1 MSAEI
6 EHGGALDK
14 VIARFGGQPQDWLD
28 LSTGINPEHFP
39 LPLLTQEI
47 WNRLPDEGLLRK
59 TLRLAR
65 GYYGLGEDAAIT
77 AAPGT
82 QALIQLVPTLVA
94 PSKAAVL
101 GPTYQEHAASFSASG
116 WKVVQCT
123 TIDEIPDDATAAV
136 IVNPNNPDGR
146 VVFKGDLLHLARKL
160 GARGGFLVVDE
171 AFADAHEDVSVA
183 ADAED
188 APMIVLKSFG
198 KFFGLAGVRLG
209 FAIGGMRFVE
219 ALQQRL
225 GPWAVSGPAL
235 AIASHAFSDAEA
247 LSNYR
252 ARIDLRRLELS
263 AVLEKCGLK
272 EIGGTALFSLVEHS
286 DAHEFYARLG
296 QRHILVRKFDYASR
310 WLRIGLPLDDVAL
323 ARLEKA
329 LKL

>member
-1 MSAEI
+1 MIAEI

-14 VIARFGGQPQDWLD
+14 AIARFGGRPQDWLD

-39 LPLLTQEI
+39 LPELKPEI
-47 WNRLPDEGLLRK
+47 WNRLPDEGLFQE

-65 GYYGLGEDAAIT
+65 RYYRLNEKTPIV

-94 PSKAAVL
+94 PSTVAVI
-101 GPTYQEHAASFSASG
+101 GPTYQEHAASFAASG
-116 WKVVQCT
+116 WKVVQCAT
-123 TIDEIPDDATAAV
+123 LDEIPDDATAAV

-146 VVFKGDLLHLARKL
+146 VISKDALLHLSQKL

-171 AFADAHEDVSVA
+171 AFADAHEAVSVA
-183 ADAED
+183 VNVED

-209 FAIGGMRFVE
+209 FAIAGGRFVE
-219 ALQQRL
+219 ALERRL

-235 AIASHAFSDAEA
+235 AIASHAFGDTEA
-247 LSNYR
+247 LAKYR

-263 AVLEKCGLK
+263 AVLEKSGLK
-272 EIGGTALFSLVEHS
+272 EIGGTALFSLVEQ
-286 DAHEFYARLG
+286 AKARELHLKLCEK
-296 QRHILVRKFDYASR
+296 HILVRKFDYAPR
-310 WLRIGLPLDDVAL
+310 WLRIGLPLDDLAL
-323 ARLEKA
+323 ARFEEA
-329 LKL
+329 LKN

>member
-14 VIARFGGQPQDWLD
+14 AVARFGGRPQDWLD

-39 LPLLTQEI
+39 LPELAPAI
-47 WNRLPDEGLLRK
+47 WNRLPDEGLLQE

-65 GYYGLGEDAAIT
+65 SYYRLNEKAPIV

-82 QALIQLVPTLVA
+82 QALIQLVPTLIA
-94 PSKAAVL
+94 PSTVAIL
-101 GPTYQEHAASFSASG
+101 GPTYQEHAASFAASG
-116 WKVVQCT
+116 WKVVQCVT
-123 TIDEIPDDATAAV
+123 LDEIPSEATAAV

-146 VVFKGDLLHLARKL
+146 VISKEALLQLAQKL

-171 AFADAHEDVSVA
+171 AFADAHEAVSIA
-183 ADAED
+183 ANAED

-209 FAIGGMRFVE
+209 FAITGGRLVE
-219 ALQQRL
+219 ALERRL

-235 AIASHAFSDAEA
+235 AIANHAFSDAGTLA
-247 LSNYR
+247 DYR
-252 ARIDLRRLELS
+252 TRIDLRRAELS
-263 AVLEKCGLK
+263 AVLDKSGLK
-272 EIGGTALFSLVEHS
+272 EIGGTALFSLVEDV
-286 DAHEFYARLG
+286 DAIGIYTRLCE
-296 QRHILVRKFDYASR
+296 RHILIRKFDYAPR

-323 ARLEKA
+323 ARFEKA
-329 LKL
+329 LKF

>member
-14 VIARFGGQPQDWLD
+14 AVARFGGRPQDWLD

-39 LPLLTQEI
+39 LPELTPEI
-47 WNRLPDEGLLRK
+47 WNRLPDEGLLQE

-65 GYYGLGEDAAIT
+65 SYYRLNEKAPIV

-82 QALIQLVPTLVA
+82 QALIQLVPTLIA
-94 PSKAAVL
+94 PSTVAIL
-101 GPTYQEHAASFSASG
+101 GPTYQEHAASFAASG
-116 WKVVQCT
+116 WKVVQCVT
-123 TIDEIPDDATAAV
+123 LDEIPSEATAAV

-146 VVFKGDLLHLARKL
+146 VISKEALLQLAQKL

-171 AFADAHEDVSVA
+171 AFADAHEAVSIA
-183 ADAED
+183 ANAED

-209 FAIGGMRFVE
+209 FAITGGRFVE
-219 ALQQRL
+219 ALERRL

-235 AIASHAFSDAEA
+235 AIANHAFSDAGTLA
-247 LSNYR
+247 DYR
-252 ARIDLRRLELS
+252 TRIDLRRAELS
-263 AVLEKCGLK
+263 AVLDKSGLK
-272 EIGGTALFSLVEHS
+272 EIGGTALFSLVEHV
-286 DAHEFYARLG
+286 DAIGIYTRLCE
-296 QRHILVRKFDYASR
+296 RHILIRKFDYAPR

-323 ARLEKA
+323 ARFEKA
-329 LKL
+329 LKF

>member
-14 VIARFGGQPQDWLD
+14 AVARFGGRPQDWLD

-39 LPLLTQEI
+39 LPELTPEI
-47 WNRLPDEGLLRK
+47 WNRLPDEGLLRE

-65 GYYGLGEDAAIT
+65 IYYGLNENAPIV

-94 PSKAAVL
+94 PSTVAIL
-101 GPTYQEHAASFSASG
+101 GPTYQEHAASFSACG
-116 WKVVQCT
+116 WNVVQCAAL
-123 TIDEIPDDATAAV
+123 DEIPDEAMVAV

-146 VVFKGDLLHLARKL
+146 VVSKDDLLHLAGKL
-160 GARGGFLVVDE
+160 GARDGLLIVDE
-171 AFADAHEDVSVA
+171 AFADAHGDISVA
-183 ADAED
+183 ACAED
-188 APMIVLKSFG
+188 VPMIVLKSFG

-219 ALQQRL
+219 ILQQRL
-225 GPWAVSGPAL
+225 GAWAVSGPAL
-235 AIASHAFSDAEA
+235 AIASHAFSDAKA
-247 LSNYR
+247 LSDFR

-263 AVLEKCGLK
+263 AVLERSGLT
-272 EIGGTALFSLVEHS
+272 EIGGTALFSLVEHPK
-286 DAHEFYARLG
+286 AQELYARLC
-296 QRHILVRKFDYASR
+296 QKHILVRKFDYAPR

-323 ARLEKA
+323 VRFEKA
-329 LKL
+329 LKF

>member
-14 VIARFGGQPQDWLD
+14 AVARFGGRPQDWLD

-39 LPLLTQEI
+39 LPELAPAI
-47 WNRLPDEGLLRK
+47 WNRLPDEGLLRE

-65 GYYGLGEDAAIT
+65 SYYRLNEKAPIV

-82 QALIQLVPTLVA
+82 QALIQLVPTLIA
-94 PSKAAVL
+94 PSTVAIL
-101 GPTYQEHAASFSASG
+101 GPTYQEHAASFAASG
-116 WKVVQCT
+116 WKVVQCVT
-123 TIDEIPDDATAAV
+123 LDEIPSEATAAV

-146 VVFKGDLLHLARKL
+146 VISKEALLQLAQKL

-171 AFADAHEDVSVA
+171 AFADAHEAVTIA
-183 ADAED
+183 ANAED

-209 FAIGGMRFVE
+209 FAITGGRLVE
-219 ALQQRL
+219 ALERRL

-235 AIASHAFSDAEA
+235 AIANHAFSDAGTLA
-247 LSNYR
+247 DYR
-252 ARIDLRRLELS
+252 ARVDLRRAELS
-263 AVLEKCGLK
+263 AVLDKSGLK
-272 EIGGTALFSLVEHS
+272 EIGGTALFSLVEDV
-286 DAHEFYARLG
+286 DAIGIYTRLCE
-296 QRHILVRKFDYASR
+296 RHILIRKFDYAPR

-323 ARLEKA
+323 ARFEKA
-329 LKL
+329 LKF

>member
-14 VIARFGGQPQDWLD
+14 AVARFGGKPQDWLD

-39 LPLLTQEI
+39 LPELTPEI
-47 WNRLPDEGLLRK
+47 WNRLPDERLLRE

-65 GYYGLGEDAAIT
+65 SYYRLHENAPIV

-94 PSKAAVL
+94 PSTVAIL
-101 GPTYQEHAASFSASG
+101 GPTYQEHAASFAACG
-116 WKVVQCT
+116 WKVLPCAAISEISDEAT
-123 TIDEIPDDATAAV
+123 TAV

-146 VVFKGDLLHLARKL
+146 VVSKDDLLHLARKL
-160 GARGGFLVVDE
+160 GARGGFLIVDE

-183 ADAED
+183 ADGED
-188 APMIVLKSFG
+188 VPMIVLKSFG
-198 KFFGLAGVRLG
+198 KFFGLAGIRLG
-209 FAIGGMRFVE
+209 FAIGGMRFVTI
-219 ALQQRL
+219 LQQRL
-225 GPWAVSGPAL
+225 GPWAVSSPAL
-235 AIASHAFSDAEA
+235 AIASHAFSDAA
-247 LSNYR
+247 VLSDYR

-263 AVLEKCGLK
+263 AVLEKSGLR
-272 EIGGTALFSLVEHS
+272 EIGGTALFSLVEHPK
-286 DAHEFYARLG
+286 AHELYARLC
-296 QRHILVRKFDYASR
+296 QRHILVRKFDYATR

-329 LKL
+329 LKF

>member
-14 VIARFGGQPQDWLD
+14 AVARFGGRPQDWLD

-39 LPLLTQEI
+39 LPELAPAI
-47 WNRLPDEGLLRK
+47 WNRLPDEGLLRE

-65 GYYGLGEDAAIT
+65 SYYRLNEKAPIV

-82 QALIQLVPTLVA
+82 QALIQLVPTLIA
-94 PSKAAVL
+94 PSTVAIL
-101 GPTYQEHAASFSASG
+101 GPTYQEHAASFAASG
-116 WKVVQCT
+116 WKVVQCVT
-123 TIDEIPDDATAAV
+123 LDEIPSEATAAV

-146 VVFKGDLLHLARKL
+146 VISKEALLQFAQKL

-171 AFADAHEDVSVA
+171 AFADAHEAVSIA
-183 ADAED
+183 ANAED

-209 FAIGGMRFVE
+209 FAITGGRFVE
-219 ALQQRL
+219 ALERRL

-235 AIASHAFSDAEA
+235 AIANHAFSDAGTLA
-247 LSNYR
+247 DYR
-252 ARIDLRRLELS
+252 TRIDLRRAELS
-263 AVLEKCGLK
+263 AVLDKSGLR
-272 EIGGTALFSLVEHS
+272 EIGGTALFSLVEHVG
-286 DAHEFYARLG
+286 AIGIYTRLCE
-296 QRHILVRKFDYASR
+296 RHILIRKFDYAPR

-323 ARLEKA
+323 ARFEKA
-329 LKL
+329 LKF